1 MKSQSLEIHPL
12 GETRNL
18 SRKKRMLS
26 QATQYTATHYKQF

>member
-1 MKSQSLEIHPL
+1 MRSQSLEIHPV

-18 SRKKRMLS
+18 SQKNQMLS